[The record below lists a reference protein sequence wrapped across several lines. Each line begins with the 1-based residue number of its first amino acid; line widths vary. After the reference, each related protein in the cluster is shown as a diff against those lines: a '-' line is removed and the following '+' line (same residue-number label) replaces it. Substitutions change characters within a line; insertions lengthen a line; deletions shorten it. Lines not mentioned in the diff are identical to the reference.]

1 MGWLATI
8 GSHVTWQP
16 LGHELQSSVQSG
28 LQVGRDAPAGGLHVT
43 PPRLVPSHPS
53 PGSMV
58 PLPQLVSSPLA
69 SLMNASTADSSVFVC
84 PLCVQLGPAVSA
96 FDIDAENFVSALAR
110 QVESTG
116 TPFEAAFAWHLAL
129 FPAFFPAAWIFFES
143 HRFGPAALLF
153 TMSRTLSTKAST
165 LFSIVPESPV
175 GAWQSAFVS
184 ALLKAEPNFT
194 LALSRQS
201 VLTGSPFAT
210 AFP

>member
-16 LGHELQSSVQSG
+16 FGHELQSSVQSG

-43 PPRLVPSHPS
+43 PP
-53 PGSMV
+53 
-58 PLPQLVSSPLA
+58 
-69 SLMNASTADSSVFVC
+69 SSVFVC

-96 FDIDAENFVSALAR
+96 FEIDAENFISAVAR

-129 FPAFFPAAWIFFES
+129 VPAFFPAAWIFFES

-184 ALLKAEPNFT
+184 ALLKAEPNFR

-201 VLTGSPFAT
+201 VPTGSPFAT